1 MWELDSNTF
10 INLDIKTLI
19 YNIGHIELLWYRY
32 MIYTSR
38 YKENKN
44 PVNKLAIFSYTCF
57 IWIEVKRY
65 QDFIYQYIRI
75 PNDMFLYI

>member
-1 MWELDSNTF
+1 
-10 INLDIKTLI
+10 
-19 YNIGHIELLWYRY
+19 
-32 MIYTSR
+32 MIYTFR

-65 QDFIYQYIRI
+65 QDLIYQYIRI
-75 PNDMFLYI
+75 PNDMFLYKSTYKQWNILDTSNI